1 MPSPGGAPRA
11 SIGRVEAAEL
21 ERWIRA
27 YEAAWRAPGTGAA
40 AALFSDDATYLT
52 HPFAEPVTGRDAIL
66 RLWDDEREP
75 GEAFTMTWEVV
86 AAGGDTGVARVEVRY
101 LAPEEAWFRDLW
113 IVRLDADGRCRH
125 FEEWPFAPGARL
137 G

>member
-1 MPSPGGAPRA
+1 VERA
-11 SIGRVEAAEL
+11 DL

-27 YEAAWRAPGTGAA
+27 YEAAWRAPGTDAA
-40 AALFSDDATYLT
+40 AELFAEDATYLT

-75 GEAFTMTWEVV
+75 GEAFTMSWEVV
-86 AAGGDTGVARVEVRY
+86 AVDGDTGVARIEVRY
-101 LAPEEAWFRDLW
+101 HRPDHACFRDIR
-113 IVRLDADGRCRH
+113 IVRRGSGGRCRH
-125 FEEWPFAPGARL
+125 FEEWPFAPGRSV